1 MAFNANRLI
10 NNPALAES
18 ALIQDA
24 FRGKSFHFISVQ
36 GMEKTSWLEPL
47 GPTQLPA
54 FTSQVGLTYTQPC
67 YCCSQSAYNSADAC
81 LGKAGTAALSL
92 GVIPALSGCFATK
105 SAQTESRWAGGFC
118 VPLTLSPTQ
127 LPENFEKCCNGR
139 TVEALW
145 KHRGASLDVTTS
157 QKTKNTSGQPA

>member
-1 MAFNANRLI
+1 MLI
-10 NNPALAES
+10 NTPARAES

-24 FRGKSFHFISVQ
+24 FRGKSFHFITVQ

-92 GVIPALSGCFATK
+92 GGLPALSGCLATK
-105 SAQTESRWAGGFC
+105 VHRQRADGQMASC
-118 VPLTLSPTQ
+118 VALALPPTQ
-127 LPENFEKCCNGR
+127 LSENIAKRCNGR
-139 TVEALW
+139 TGEELW
-145 KHRGASLDVTTS
+145 MHRGTSLDVTTS
-157 QKTKNTSGQPA
+157 LPTAKKIRTT